1 MDVYRS
7 LMHGCGCWSPA
18 VASAGF
24 KVCLG
29 CGVTSNRWGV
39 DGAIC
44 LNSGAIQLSS
54 TAKLATKFNINA
66 DKWIV
71 MGWWSRNVPS
81 RYTAYDS
88 KRRSTNFRKQ
98 AKLQRTRR
106 CTKRGCLISRK
117 QLLPL
122 HLENCNFLISE
133 SSTEGWGGQGQK
145 VTWQPGSQ
153 GHGTRKPAL
162 GSRDYGHPQFK
173 TNWTMI
179 QELSWCSRPFTS
191 FVSP

>member
-1 MDVYRS
+1 MYIGHWCMHVAAGPLLLQAQVS
-7 LMHGCGCWSPA
+7 KSAWAVVELPIVEELMGQFVSTPEQFNSVQRQSWQRNW
-18 VASAGF
+18 
-24 KVCLG
+24 
-29 CGVTSNRWGV
+29 TSG
-39 DGAIC
+39 
-44 LNSGAIQLSS
+44 
-54 TAKLATKFNINA
+54 
-66 DKWIV
+66 KWIV

-106 CTKRGCLISRK
+106 CTKRGCLSRK

-122 HLENCNFLISE
+122 RLENCNFLISE